1 MVINANEESE
11 GSQRL
16 IERINNLN
24 IFVRGW
30 TNYFQLTKTE
40 RLLKDLDSW
49 VRHRLRMCLFKQWR
63 KPRTRVR
70 NMMKLGA
77 TLEEAKEYRCS
88 KRYWYKSKTKTSN
101 IILNNEFF
109 IKYGYQGVHENW
121 IKCRIIT

>member
-1 MVINANEESE
+1 MVINANEESQ

-49 VRHRLRMCLFKQWR
+49 VRHRLRMCLFKQ
-63 KPRTRVR
+63 
-70 NMMKLGA
+70 
-77 TLEEAKEYRCS
+77 
-88 KRYWYKSKTKTSN
+88 
-101 IILNNEFF
+101 
-109 IKYGYQGVHENW
+109 
-121 IKCRIIT
+121 